1 MASARPA
8 LASTRTSPWPS
19 STSSAPIFATKF
31 DGSGSDNTD
40 EFRRTLTGHI
50 ELQPVAASFYKAL
63 APLSSSDLESHLRA
77 IRLNGWPGALASTR
91 AGAGGHGL
99 QVLAVFT
106 TGEDCHLQLLM
117 LLTLAGARGA
127 KCLS

>member
-1 MASARPA
+1 MFPVHVAHWMTLPDGPPGVPLPVPRDAPA
-8 LASTRTSPWPS
+8 A
-19 STSSAPIFATKF
+19 
-31 DGSGSDNTD
+31 GV
-40 EFRRTLTGHI
+40 RRG
-50 ELQPVAASFYKAL
+50 
-63 APLSSSDLESHLRA
+63 LEGLVLRA
-77 IRLNGWPGALASTR
+77 ERLRDAHTRGEGVHDQRPGALASTR

-106 TGEDCHLQLLM
+106 SGEDCHLQLLM